1 VTSEPTN
8 GNASPSDA
16 GTWPQ
21 LNLPGATGL
30 LIDQQIRDAMATG
43 QLVRNGI
50 DDNAKYACY
59 ELRIGDR
66 IEELVM
72 DNSGDEQQD
81 IYRSK
86 HIPEDGVFKIVP
98 GQTFKI
104 FAMETLNMP
113 SDVTAFALPV
123 GNLYKLG
130 LHPETT
136 FADPGF
142 QNEFYI
148 TVCNYSPRIVKL
160 KVGEPLARLF
170 FFHLNSIPARR
181 HSGNPR
187 PMPPS
192 VERVPRRTPEELAAL
207 QELDLIGSVLS
218 SVDPPHYEHAFVT
231 QRVAVEHRKDVER
244 QLASLRS
251 DQTQSRWV
259 IALLGVVI
267 LTTAT
272 VVTWTWIAGERPSL
286 AESLSASFIFT
297 IIMTCVQWGIPKLRS
312 WLKGRRDEDKGN

>member
-1 VTSEPTN
+1 MNADTPD
-8 GNASPSDA
+8 GNTASRDA
-16 GTWPQ
+16 KDWPQ
-21 LNLPGATGL
+21 LDLPDATGL
-30 LIDQQIRDAMATG
+30 LIDQQIKTAMSTG
-43 QLVRNGI
+43 QLIVNGV

-72 DNSGDEQQD
+72 DNNGDEQQD

-86 HIPEDGVFKIVP
+86 HIPEDGIFKITP

-104 FAMETLNMP
+104 FAKETLNMP
-113 SDVTAFALPV
+113 SDVTAFAIPV

-170 FFHLNSIPARR
+170 FFRLNAIPERR

-192 VERVPRRTPEELAAL
+192 VERVPRRTAEELAKL
-207 QELDLIGSVLS
+207 QEMELIGSVLNL
-218 SVDPPHYEHAFVT
+218 VDPPHYEHAFVT
-231 QRVAVEHRKDVER
+231 QRVAIEHRKAVEDQLDVLRRE
-244 QLASLRS
+244 QLLARSLFVVLGLAIA
-251 DQTQSRWV
+251 TTLGVTIWEWAFGRWPSFIETV
-259 IALLGVVI
+259 GVSVVSTALLGG
-267 LTTAT
+267 TG
-272 VVTWTWIAGERPSL
+272 WGL
-286 AESLSASFIFT
+286 ARLVRWLSGKGAS
-297 IIMTCVQWGIPKLRS
+297 KA
-312 WLKGRRDEDKGN
+312 

>member
-1 VTSEPTN
+1 
-8 GNASPSDA
+8 
-16 GTWPQ
+16 
-21 LNLPGATGL
+21 
-30 LIDQQIRDAMATG
+30 MATG

-50 DDNAKYACY
+50 DENAKYACY

-72 DNSGDEQQD
+72 DNNGDEQQD

-86 HIPEDGVFKIVP
+86 HIPEDGVFKIIP

-104 FAMETLNMP
+104 FAKETLNMP
-113 SDVTAFALPV
+113 SNVTAFAFPV

-130 LHPETT
+130 VHPETT

-170 FFHLNSIPARR
+170 FFHLNATPARR

-207 QELDLIGSVLS
+207 QELDLIGTVLS

-231 QRVAVEHRKDVER
+231 QRVAVEHRKQVEDELNALR
-244 QLASLRS
+244 KEQVLFRSLIAVLGLTIAS
-251 DQTQSRWV
+251 
-259 IALLGVVI
+259 
-267 LTTAT
+267 
-272 VVTWTWIAGERPSL
+272 IAGVMIWEWTAGRWPSL
-286 AESLSASFIFT
+286 VEGVGVSVVSALILAGLGWLLARVIGWLSGKRT
-297 IIMTCVQWGIPKLRS
+297 
-312 WLKGRRDEDKGN
+312 LK

>member
-1 VTSEPTN
+1 
-8 GNASPSDA
+8 
-16 GTWPQ
+16 
-21 LNLPGATGL
+21 
-30 LIDQQIRDAMATG
+30 MATG

-50 DDNAKYACY
+50 DENAKYACY

-72 DNSGDEQQD
+72 DNNGDEQQD

-86 HIPEDGVFKIVP
+86 HIPEDGVFKIIP

-104 FAMETLNMP
+104 FAKETLNMP
-113 SDVTAFALPV
+113 SDVTAFAFPV

-130 LHPETT
+130 VHPETT

-170 FFHLNSIPARR
+170 FFHLNATPARR

-231 QRVAVEHRKDVER
+231 QRVAVEHRKQVEDELNALR
-244 QLASLRS
+244 KEQVLFRSLIAVLGLTIAS
-251 DQTQSRWV
+251 
-259 IALLGVVI
+259 
-267 LTTAT
+267 
-272 VVTWTWIAGERPSL
+272 IAGVMIWEWTAGRWPSL
-286 AESLSASFIFT
+286 VEGVGVSVVSALILAGLGWLLARVIGWLSGKRT
-297 IIMTCVQWGIPKLRS
+297 
-312 WLKGRRDEDKGN
+312 LK

>member
-1 VTSEPTN
+1 MTTEPTN
-8 GNASPSDA
+8 GNAAPSDP

-30 LIDQQIRDAMATG
+30 LIDQQIKDAMATG

-50 DDNAKYACY
+50 DENAKYACY

-72 DNSGDEQQD
+72 DNNGDEQQD

-86 HIPEDGVFKIVP
+86 HIPEDGVFKIIP

-104 FAMETLNMP
+104 FAKETLNMP
-113 SDVTAFALPV
+113 SNVTAFAFPV

-130 LHPETT
+130 VHPETT

-170 FFHLNSIPARR
+170 FFHLNATPARR

-231 QRVAVEHRKDVER
+231 QRVAVEHRKQVEDELNALR
-244 QLASLRS
+244 KEQVLFRSLIAVLGLTIAS
-251 DQTQSRWV
+251 
-259 IALLGVVI
+259 
-267 LTTAT
+267 
-272 VVTWTWIAGERPSL
+272 IAGVMIWEWTAGRWPSL
-286 AESLSASFIFT
+286 VEGVGVSVVSALILAGLGWLLARVIGWLSGKRT
-297 IIMTCVQWGIPKLRS
+297 
-312 WLKGRRDEDKGN
+312 LK

>member
-1 VTSEPTN
+1 VTTEPTN
-8 GNASPSDA
+8 GNAGPSDP

-30 LIDQQIRDAMATG
+30 LIDQQIKDAMATG

-50 DDNAKYACY
+50 DENAKYACY

-72 DNSGDEQQD
+72 DNNGDEQQD

-86 HIPEDGVFKIVP
+86 HIPEDGVFKIIP

-104 FAMETLNMP
+104 FAKETLNMP
-113 SDVTAFALPV
+113 SNVTAFAFPV

-130 LHPETT
+130 VHPETT

-170 FFHLNSIPARR
+170 FFHLNATPARR

-207 QELDLIGSVLS
+207 QELDLIGTVLS

-231 QRVAVEHRKDVER
+231 QRVAVEHRKQVEDELNALR
-244 QLASLRS
+244 KEQVLFRSLIAVLGLTIAS
-251 DQTQSRWV
+251 
-259 IALLGVVI
+259 
-267 LTTAT
+267 
-272 VVTWTWIAGERPSL
+272 IAGVMIWEWTAGRWPSL
-286 AESLSASFIFT
+286 VEGVGVSVVSALILAGLGWLLARVIGWLSGKRT
-297 IIMTCVQWGIPKLRS
+297 
-312 WLKGRRDEDKGN
+312 LK

>member
-1 VTSEPTN
+1 MTTEPTN
-8 GNASPSDA
+8 GNAASSDP
-16 GTWPQ
+16 GSWPQ
-21 LNLPGATGL
+21 LNLADATGL
-30 LIDQQIRDAMATG
+30 LIDRQIVDAMATG
-43 QLVRNGI
+43 QLVRDGI
-50 DDNAKYACY
+50 EQNAKYACY

-72 DNSGDEQQD
+72 DNHGDKQQD

-86 HIPEDGVFKIVP
+86 HIPDDGVFRIVP

-104 FAMETLNMP
+104 FAKETLSIP
-113 SDVTAFALPV
+113 PYVTAFAFPV

-160 KVGEPLARLF
+160 QVGEPLARLF
-170 FFHLNSIPARR
+170 FFRLSATPARR
-181 HSGNPR
+181 HSGSPR

-192 VERVPRRTPEELAAL
+192 VERVPRRSAEQLAKL

-231 QRVAVEHRKDVER
+231 QKVAVEHRRDTER
-244 QLASLRS
+244 QLALLRS
-251 DQTQSRWV
+251 DQIQSRWV

-272 VVTWTWIAGERPSL
+272 VVIWTWIAGERPSL
-286 AESLSASFIFT
+286 AEGLLSGFIHM
-297 IIMTCVQWGIPKLRS
+297 IIMACVQWGIPKMRS
-312 WLKGRRDEDKGN
+312 WLKGRRDNVAGS

>member
-1 VTSEPTN
+1 
-8 GNASPSDA
+8 
-16 GTWPQ
+16 
-21 LNLPGATGL
+21 
-30 LIDQQIRDAMATG
+30 MATG

-50 DDNAKYACY
+50 DENAKYACY

-72 DNSGDEQQD
+72 DNNGDEQQD

-86 HIPEDGVFKIVP
+86 HIPEDGVFKIIP

-104 FAMETLNMP
+104 FAKETLNMP
-113 SDVTAFALPV
+113 SNVTAFAFPV

-130 LHPETT
+130 VHPETT

-170 FFHLNSIPARR
+170 FFHLNATPARR

-231 QRVAVEHRKDVER
+231 QRVAVEHRKQVEDELNALR
-244 QLASLRS
+244 KEQVLFRSLIAVLGLTIAS
-251 DQTQSRWV
+251 
-259 IALLGVVI
+259 
-267 LTTAT
+267 
-272 VVTWTWIAGERPSL
+272 IAGVMIWEWTAGRWPSL
-286 AESLSASFIFT
+286 VEGVGVSVVSALILAGLGWLLARVIGWLSGKRT
-297 IIMTCVQWGIPKLRS
+297 
-312 WLKGRRDEDKGN
+312 LK